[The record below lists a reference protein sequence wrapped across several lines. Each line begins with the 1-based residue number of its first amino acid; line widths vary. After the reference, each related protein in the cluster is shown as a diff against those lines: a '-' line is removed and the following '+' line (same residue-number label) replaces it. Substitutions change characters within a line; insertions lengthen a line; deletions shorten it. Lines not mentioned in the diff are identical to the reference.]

1 MTQKTKILTL
11 TGYYLPGYK
20 SGGPLRTI
28 VNMVEHLSDEF
39 EFWIITK
46 DRDLGDSRPYPD
58 IQPNAWQSVGKAMVY
73 YLSPTKDNLN
83 HLARLIVVTAHDIL
97 YLNSFFD
104 PFGTIRPLLARKCGM
119 LSNKP
124 VVLAPRGEFSP
135 GALQLKYLKK
145 FLYIKA
151 ARLLGLYRNLT
162 WQASSEF
169 EAEDIIWNLGV
180 PSAFIHI
187 AMDLPAPVT
196 IGVIG
201 TAPTDA
207 AEGSLPLRI
216 VFLSRISPKKNL
228 DYALVVLQ
236 KVTIPISF
244 DIYGPAEDADYWQQC
259 QELIKQLPY
268 TITVSYKGSVA
279 AEQVRSVFS
288 RYDLFFFPTR
298 GENYG
303 HVIAES
309 LSVGT
314 PVLLSD
320 QTPWRNLA
328 DDRFGWDLSLNSSNS
343 FVEKIN
349 ICAQI
354 SSTERYAWRTHI
366 KEKIVARLSDPLVF
380 EANRELFRNAIKQP
394 K

>member
-1 MTQKTKILTL
+1 MTKKTKILTL
-11 TGYYLPGYK
+11 TNYYLPGYK

-28 VNMVEHLSDEF
+28 VNMVEHLNDEF

-46 DRDLGDSRPYPD
+46 DRDLGDCWPYPD

-73 YLSPTKDNLN
+73 YLLPTKDNLY
-83 HLARLIVVTAHDIL
+83 HLTRLIVATDYDIL

-119 LSNKP
+119 LPNKT
-124 VVLAPRGEFSP
+124 VVLAPRGEFSA

-145 FLYIKA
+145 LLYIKA
-151 ARLLGLYRNLT
+151 ARLLGLYLNLT

-169 EAEDIIWNLGV
+169 EAEDIIREFGV

-187 AMDLPAPVT
+187 AMDLPAPMTSGVT
-196 IGVIG
+196 DTV
-201 TAPTDA
+201 TTDVTS
-207 AEGSLPLRI
+207 GDLPLRI

-228 DYALVVLQ
+228 DYALAVLQ
-236 KVTIPISF
+236 QVKIPINF
-244 DIYGPAEDADYWQQC
+244 DIYGPAEDADYWHQC

-268 TITVSYKGSVA
+268 KVAVSYKGSVP
-279 AEQVRSVFS
+279 AEQVSSVFS

-314 PVLLSD
+314 PVLISD

-328 DDRFGWDLSLNSSNS
+328 DDRFGWDLSLENPNT
-343 FVEKIN
+343 FADKIN
-349 ICAQI
+349 IYALI
-354 SSTERYAWRTHI
+354 SPAARHAWRTHI
-366 KEKIVARLSDPLVF
+366 KEKIVVRLSDPLVF
-380 EANRELFRNAIKQP
+380 EANRMLFRNAIK
-394 K
+394 